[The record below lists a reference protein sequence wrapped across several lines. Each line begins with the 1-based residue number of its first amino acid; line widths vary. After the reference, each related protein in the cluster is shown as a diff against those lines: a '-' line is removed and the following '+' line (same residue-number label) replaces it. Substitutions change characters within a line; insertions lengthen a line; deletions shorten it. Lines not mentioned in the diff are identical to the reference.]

1 MNDTKQI
8 EALKSLADAAKERS
22 RPGKRVFVASVR
34 VSPGAYLVVSSVLT
48 FSAGLLLRSEQD
60 GWALLAIVVAWTLLP
75 GLALTDKIAFDGKSL
90 VRRGVMPFL
99 LQLVSGRRQQLSVA
113 EVERVDTNAV
123 RTLRRGGRVHYRY
136 RSQITGRGTGFVF
149 ASGGRRYRK
158 MVQRLFPLIHD
169 DKIDLRTRELRDYL
183 CDPKSIN
190 RDLDWLKLAPSDVLD
205 NATAEIKLGGKRE
218 HREHVEEQ
226 SDAHGI
232 SPSDVERAILLRE
245 LGNKL
250 RIAGRLREAGEAFRR
265 ALNVLPRDG
274 RLIYDFARLLRSQA
288 SARGDARLLSRAR
301 AALRLSAMRADEDAA
316 LLSLIGEGFLEC
328 NEASRAERSFQ
339 RAIELEPRT
348 FRARLG
354 LADVALRNGKLAH
367 VIHQY
372 RDAAHETSEKALVRY
387 ARREADYYLS
397 LNDDDDY
404 LSAELSRINWL
415 QTLTRVRRLAARV
428 TNASTLVALIGTYAD
443 QAIAGIGWALASSSL
458 VAWLSSLLAGRLLSA
473 RRKPRPID

>member
-8 EALKSLADAAKERS
+8 EALKSLADAAKEHS
-22 RPGKRVFVASVR
+22 PGKRVCVASVR
-34 VSPGAYLVVSSVLT
+34 TSPGAYLVASSVLT
-48 FSAGLLLRSEQD
+48 FSAGLLLRSEQE
-60 GWALLAIVVAWTLLP
+60 GWALLTIAVAWTLLP
-75 GLALTDKIAFDGKSL
+75 ALALTDKIVFDGQAL
-90 VRRGVMPFL
+90 ARRGVVPFIF
-99 LQLVSGRRQQLSVA
+99 QLISGRRQQLSLA

-123 RTLRRGGRVHYRY
+123 RTLRRGGRVRYRY
-136 RSQITGRGTGFVF
+136 RSQINGKGTGFVF
-149 ASGGRRYRK
+149 ASGGRRYRD
-158 MVQRLFPLIHD
+158 MVRRLFPLIHD

-183 CDPKSIN
+183 CDPKSLN
-190 RDLDWLKLAPSDVLD
+190 RELKWLKLAPSDVLD
-205 NATAEIKLGGKRE
+205 NATAEFKLGGKRE
-218 HREHVEEQ
+218 HAEKPR
-226 SDAHGI
+226 DAHEI
-232 SPSDVERAILLRE
+232 SPGDVERAILLRE

-274 RLIYDFARLLRSQA
+274 RLLYDFARLLRSQA

-328 NEASRAERSFQ
+328 NEAARAERSFQ

-348 FRARLG
+348 VRARLG

-372 RDAAHETSEKALVRY
+372 RDAAHEASEKALVRY
-387 ARREADYYLS
+387 ARREADYYVR

-415 QTLTRVRRLAARV
+415 QTLTRARRFAARA
-428 TNASTLVALIGTYAD
+428 TNASILVALIGTYAD
-443 QAIAGIGWALASSSL
+443 PAIAGIGWALASSSL
-458 VAWLSSLLAGRLLSA
+458 VAWLASLLAGRFLSD
-473 RRKPRPID
+473 RRKPRPIDQ

>member
-8 EALKSLADAAKERS
+8 ETLTSLADAAKERS
-22 RPGKRVFVASVR
+22 RRGYLASVR
-34 VSPGAYLVVSSVLT
+34 ASHGGYLVVSSVLT
-48 FSAGLLLRSEQD
+48 FSAGLLLRSELD
-60 GWALLAIVVAWTLLP
+60 GWALLAVTVAWVVLP
-75 GLALTDKIAFDGKSL
+75 MLALTDKVAFDGQSL
-90 VRRGVMPFL
+90 IRRGAAPFIF
-99 LQLVSGRRQQLSVA
+99 QLISGRRQQLA
-113 EVERVDTNAV
+113 LTEVERVDTNAV
-123 RTLRRGGRVHYRY
+123 RTLRRGGRVRYRY
-136 RSQITGRGTGFVF
+136 RSQISGRGTGFVF
-149 ASGGRRYRK
+149 ASGGRRYRE

-183 CDPKSIN
+183 CDPKSLN
-190 RDLDWLKLAPSDVLD
+190 RELDSLKLAPSDVLD
-205 NATAEIKLGGKRE
+205 NATAEFKLGGKKE
-218 HREHVEEQ
+218 HAVEQVCALEV
-226 SDAHGI
+226 
-232 SPSDVERAILLRE
+232 SPVDVERAILLRQ

-265 ALNVLPRDG
+265 ALNVLPHDG
-274 RLIYDFARLLRSQA
+274 GLIYDFARLLRSQA

-301 AALRLSAMRADEDAA
+301 AALRLSARRADEDAT

-328 NEASRAERSFQ
+328 NEAVRAERSFQ

-372 RDAAHETSEKALVRY
+372 RDAAHQASEKALVRY
-387 ARREADYYLS
+387 ARREADYYVR

-415 QTLTRVRRLAARV
+415 QTLTLGRRLAARV
-428 TNASTLVALIGTYAD
+428 TNASILVALIGTYTD
-443 QAIAGIGWALASSSL
+443 HAIAGIGWALASSSL
-458 VAWLSSLLAGRLLSA
+458 VVWLASLLAGKALSA

>member
-1 MNDTKQI
+1 MNDTKQM
-8 EALKSLADAAKERS
+8 EALKSLADAAEERS
-22 RPGKRVFVASVR
+22 RPGRRVCVASVR
-34 VSPGAYLVVSSVLT
+34 ASPGAYLIVSSLLT

-75 GLALTDKIAFDGKSL
+75 ALALTDKIAFDGQSL
-90 VRRGVMPFL
+90 VRRGVVPFI
-99 LQLVSGRRQQLSVA
+99 LQLISGRRHQLSLA

-123 RTLRRGGRVHYRY
+123 RTLRRGGRVRYRY

-149 ASGGRRYRK
+149 ASGGRRYRE
-158 MVQRLFPLIHD
+158 MVQLLFPLIHD

-183 CDPKSIN
+183 CDPKSLN
-190 RDLDWLKLAPSDVLD
+190 RELDSLKLAPSDVLD
-205 NATAEIKLGGKRE
+205 NATAEFKLGGK
-218 HREHVEEQ
+218 REHVEEQ
-226 SDAHGI
+226 SDAHEITPG
-232 SPSDVERAILLRE
+232 DVERAILLRQ

-301 AALRLSAMRADEDAA
+301 AALRLSARRADEDAA
-316 LLSLIGEGFLEC
+316 LMSLIGEGFLEC
-328 NEASRAERSFQ
+328 NEAALAERSFQ

-372 RDAAHETSEKALVRY
+372 RDAAHQASEKALIRY
-387 ARREADYYLS
+387 ARREADYYVR

-415 QTLTRVRRLAARV
+415 QTLTRGRLLAARV
-428 TNASTLVALIGTYAD
+428 TNGSILVALIGTYAD
-443 QAIAGIGWALASSSL
+443 QAIAGVGWALASSSL
-458 VAWLSSLLAGRLLSA
+458 VAWLGSLLAGKFLSA

>member
-8 EALKSLADAAKERS
+8 EALKSLADAAKEHS
-22 RPGKRVFVASVR
+22 RPGKRVWVARVR
-34 VSPGAYLVVSSVLT
+34 VSPAAYLVVASVLT
-48 FSAGLLLRSEQD
+48 FSAGLLLRAEQD

-75 GLALTDKIAFDGKSL
+75 ALALTDKIAFDGQSL
-90 VRRGVMPFL
+90 VRRGVVPFIF
-99 LQLVSGRRQQLSVA
+99 QVISGRRQQLSVA
-113 EVERVDTNAV
+113 EVERVDTNAI
-123 RTLRRGGRVHYRY
+123 RTLRRGGRVRYRY

-149 ASGGRRYRK
+149 ASGGRRYRE
-158 MVQRLFPLIHD
+158 MVQQLFPLIHD

-183 CDPKSIN
+183 CEPKSLN
-190 RDLDWLKLAPSDVLD
+190 RELDWLKLAPSDVLD
-205 NATAEIKLGGKRE
+205 NATAEFKLGGKRE
-218 HREHVEEQ
+218 QSEEQ
-226 SDAHGI
+226 SDAHEI

-301 AALRLSAMRADEDAA
+301 AALRLSARRADEDAA
-316 LLSLIGEGFLEC
+316 LLLLIGEGFLEC
-328 NEASRAERSFQ
+328 NEAARAERSFQ

-372 RDAAHETSEKALVRY
+372 RDAAHEATEKALVRY
-387 ARREADYYLS
+387 ARREADYYVRLS
-397 LNDDDDY
+397 DDDDY
-404 LSAELSRINWL
+404 LSAELSRISWL
-415 QTLTRVRRLAARV
+415 QTLTRLRRLAAQV
-428 TNASTLVALIGTYAD
+428 SNASILVALIGTYAD

-458 VAWLSSLLAGRLLSA
+458 VAWLTSLLAGRMLSA

>member
-8 EALKSLADAAKERS
+8 ETLKSLADVASERS
-22 RPGKRVFVASVR
+22 RPGRTVFVASVR
-34 VSPGAYLVVSSVLT
+34 TSPGAYLVVSSVLT

-60 GWALLAIVVAWTLLP
+60 GWALLAIVVAWMLLP
-75 GLALTDKIAFDGKSL
+75 ALALTDKIAFDGQSL
-90 VRRGVMPFL
+90 VRRGVVPFMFHL
-99 LQLVSGRRQQLSVA
+99 ISGRRQQLGVA

-123 RTLRRGGRVHYRY
+123 RTLRRGGRVRYRY

-149 ASGGRRYRK
+149 ASGGRRYRE
-158 MVQRLFPLIHD
+158 MIQRFFPLIHD

-183 CDPKSIN
+183 CDPKSLKGE
-190 RDLDWLKLAPSDVLD
+190 LDWLKLAPPDVLD
-205 NATAEIKLGGKRE
+205 NATAKFKLGGKRE
-218 HREHVEEQ
+218 HAEEQ
-226 SDAHGI
+226 SDAREI
-232 SPSDVERAILLRE
+232 SAGDVERAILLRQ

-301 AALRLSAMRADEDAA
+301 AALRLSAMRADEDSA

-328 NEASRAERSFQ
+328 NEAARAERSFQ

-372 RDAAHETSEKALVRY
+372 RDAAHQTSEKALVRY
-387 ARREADYYLS
+387 ARREADYYVR

-415 QTLTRVRRLAARV
+415 QTLTRGRRLAARV
-428 TNASTLVALIGTYAD
+428 TNASILVALIGTYAD

-458 VAWLSSLLAGRLLSA
+458 AAWLASLLAGQLLSA

>member
-8 EALKSLADAAKERS
+8 EKSKSLVDAANEPS
-22 RPGKRVFVASVR
+22 RPGEKVCIASVR
-34 VSPGAYLVVSSVLT
+34 ASPGTYLVVSSVLT
-48 FSAGLLLRSEQD
+48 FFAGLMLSSEKD
-60 GWALLAIVVAWTLLP
+60 GWALLAIVVAWTLVP
-75 GLALTDKIAFDGKSL
+75 ALALTDKIVFDGQSL
-90 VRRGVMPFL
+90 VRRGAVPFIFL
-99 LQLVSGRRQQLSVA
+99 LISGRTQQLSVA

-123 RTLRRGGRVHYRY
+123 RTLRRGGRVRYRY
-136 RSQITGRGTGFVF
+136 RTQIIGKGTGFVF
-149 ASGGRRYRK
+149 ASGGRRYRE

-183 CDPKSIN
+183 CDPKSLN
-190 RDLDWLKLAPSDVLD
+190 RELDWLKLAPADVLD
-205 NATAEIKLGGKRE
+205 NANAEFKLGGKRE
-218 HREHVEEQ
+218 HADEQ
-226 SDAHGI
+226 GNAI
-232 SPSDVERAILLRE
+232 SPGDVERAILLRE

-250 RIAGRLREAGEAFRR
+250 RIAGRLKEAGEAFRR

-288 SARGDARLLSRAR
+288 SSRGDARLLSRAR

-328 NEASRAERSFQ
+328 NEAARAERSFQ

-372 RDAAHETSEKALVRY
+372 RDAAHEASENALARY
-387 ARREADYYLS
+387 AGSEAEYYVR

-404 LSAELSRINWL
+404 LSTELSRINWL
-415 QTLTRVRRLAARV
+415 QTLTHVRRLAARV
-428 TNASTLVALIGTYAD
+428 TNASVLVALIGTYAA
-443 QAIAGIGWALASSSL
+443 QAIASIGWALASSAL
-458 VAWLSSLLAGRLLSA
+458 VAWVTSLLAGKLLSA
-473 RRKPRPID
+473 RRKPRPMN

>member
-1 MNDTKQI
+1 MDETKQI
-8 EALKSLADAAKERS
+8 DDLKSLASAVKERS
-22 RPGKRVFVASVR
+22 LPGKRVWIASVR
-34 VSPGAYLVVSSVLT
+34 VSAGAYVVASSVLT
-48 FSAGLLLRSEQD
+48 FSAGLLVRSEQD
-60 GWALLAIVVAWTLLP
+60 AWALLATLVAWALLP
-75 GLALTDKIAFDGKSL
+75 ALALTDRIAFDGDSL
-90 VRRGVMPFL
+90 VRRGAVPFA
-99 LQLVSGRRQQLSVA
+99 LQLISGRRQQLSLA

-123 RTLRRGGRVHYRY
+123 RTLRRGGRVRYRY
-136 RSQITGRGTGFVF
+136 RSQITGRGTGFAI
-149 ASGGRRYRK
+149 ASGGRRYRE
-158 MVQRLFPLIHD
+158 MVERLFPLIHD

-183 CDPKSIN
+183 CDPNS
-190 RDLDWLKLAPSDVLD
+190 LDRELGWLKLAPSDVLD
-205 NATAEIKLGGKRE
+205 NATPEFKLGGKIERADQ
-218 HREHVEEQ
+218 HR
-226 SDAHGI
+226 DAHEI
-232 SPSDVERAILLRE
+232 SPSDVQRAIMLRH

-301 AALRLSAMRADEDAA
+301 AALRLSAMRSDEDAA

-328 NEASRAERSFQ
+328 NEAARAERSFQ
-339 RAIELEPRT
+339 RAIQLEPRT

-372 RDAAHETSEKALVRY
+372 RDAALEASEKALVRY
-387 ARREADYYLS
+387 ARREADYYVR
-397 LNDDDDY
+397 LNEDDDY

-428 TNASTLVALIGTYAD
+428 TNASLLVALIGTYAD
-443 QAIAGIGWALASSSL
+443 QAIAGVAWAVASSSL
-458 VAWLSSLLAGRLLSA
+458 VAWLASLGGGRLLSA

>member
-22 RPGKRVFVASVR
+22 QTVRRVASVR
-34 VSPGAYLVVSSVLT
+34 TSPRAYLVVSSVLT
-48 FSAGLLLRSEQD
+48 FSAGLLLRSEQNE
-60 GWALLAIVVAWTLLP
+60 WALLTIMVAWMLLP
-75 GLALTDKIAFDGKSL
+75 ALALTDKIALDGNSL
-90 VRRGVMPFL
+90 VRRGVVPFIV
-99 LQLVSGRRQQLSVA
+99 QLISGRTQQLSVA

-123 RTLRRGGRVHYRY
+123 RTLRRGGRVRYRY

-149 ASGGRRYRK
+149 ASGGRRYRD

-183 CDPKSIN
+183 CDPKSLN
-190 RDLDWLKLAPSDVLD
+190 RELDWLKLAPSDVLD
-205 NATAEIKLGGKRE
+205 NATAEFKLGGKRD
-218 HREHVEEQ
+218 HAEENA
-226 SDAHGI
+226 AHEI
-232 SPSDVERAILLRE
+232 SPGDVERAILLRQ

-328 NEASRAERSFQ
+328 NEAARAERSFQ

-372 RDAAHETSEKALVRY
+372 RDAAHQASEKALVRY
-387 ARREADYYLS
+387 ARREADYYVR

-415 QTLTRVRRLAARV
+415 QTLTRGRGLAARL
-428 TNASTLVALIGTYAD
+428 TNASILVALIGTFAD

-458 VAWLSSLLAGRLLSA
+458 VAWLASLLASKLLSA
-473 RRKPRPID
+473 RRTPRPVD

>member
-1 MNDTKQI
+1 MNETKQI
-8 EALKSLADAAKERS
+8 EAFKSLADAVEERS
-22 RPGKRVFVASVR
+22 GPGKRVWLASVR
-34 VSPGAYLVVSSVLT
+34 VSPGAYLVASSVLT

-60 GWALLAIVVAWTLLP
+60 GWALLAIVLAWVLLP
-75 GLALTDKIAFDGKSL
+75 ALAMTDKIAFDGQL
-90 VRRGVMPFL
+90 VVRRGVLPFIF
-99 LQLVSGRRQQLSVA
+99 QLISGRSQHLSVA

-123 RTLRRGGRVHYRY
+123 RTLRRGGRVRYRY
-136 RSQITGRGTGFVF
+136 RSQIIGKGTGFAF
-149 ASGGRRYRK
+149 ASGGRRYRE

-183 CDPKSIN
+183 CDPKSLN
-190 RDLDWLKLAPSDVLD
+190 RELDWLKLASSEVLD
-205 NATAEIKLGGKRE
+205 NATAEFKLGGKRE
-218 HREHVEEQ
+218 HAEEK
-226 SDAHGI
+226 DGAHEV
-232 SPSDVERAILLRE
+232 SPSDVERAILLRQ

-328 NEASRAERSFQ
+328 NEAARAERSFQ
-339 RAIELEPRT
+339 RAIELEPGT

-372 RDAAHETSEKALVRY
+372 RDAAHQASEKALVRY
-387 ARREADYYLS
+387 AGREADYYVR

-404 LSAELSRINWL
+404 LSAELNRINWL
-415 QTLTRVRRLAARV
+415 QTLTRGRRLAARV
-428 TNASTLVALIGTYAD
+428 TNASILMALIGTYAD
-443 QAIAGIGWALASSSL
+443 LPISGIAWAIASSSL
-458 VAWLSSLLAGRLLSA
+458 VAWLASLLAGRLLSA
-473 RRKPRPID
+473 RRNPRSID

>member
-1 MNDTKQI
+1 
-8 EALKSLADAAKERS
+8 
-22 RPGKRVFVASVR
+22 VR
-34 VSPGAYLVVSSVLT
+34 
-48 FSAGLLLRSEQD
+48 
-60 GWALLAIVVAWTLLP
+60 
-75 GLALTDKIAFDGKSL
+75 
-90 VRRGVMPFL
+90 
-99 LQLVSGRRQQLSVA
+99 
-113 EVERVDTNAV
+113 
-123 RTLRRGGRVHYRY
+123 YRY
-136 RSQITGRGTGFVF
+136 RSQIIGRGTGFVF
-149 ASGGRRYRK
+149 ASGGRRYRE

-183 CDPKSIN
+183 CDSKSLN
-190 RDLDWLKLAPSDVLD
+190 RELDWLKLAPADVLD
-205 NATAEIKLGGKRE
+205 NATVEFKLGGRRE
-218 HREHVEEQ
+218 HAGEQ
-226 SDAHGI
+226 SDTQINPG
-232 SPSDVERAILLRE
+232 DVERAILLRE

-301 AALRLSAMRADEDAA
+301 AALRLSAMRADEDAS

-328 NEASRAERSFQ
+328 NEAARAERSFQ
-339 RAIELEPRT
+339 RAIELEPRAV
-348 FRARLG
+348 RARLG

>member
-8 EALKSLADAAKERS
+8 EALKSLADVAKERS
-22 RPGKRVFVASVR
+22 RPGKRAWLASVR

-48 FSAGLLLRSEQD
+48 FLAALLLRSEQD
-60 GWALLAIVVAWTLLP
+60 GWALFAVMVGWALLP
-75 GLALTDKIAFDGKSL
+75 ALALTDKIAFDGQSL
-90 VRRGVMPFL
+90 VRRGVVPFIF
-99 LQLVSGRRQQLSVA
+99 QRISGQRQQLSVA
-113 EVERVDTNAV
+113 EFERVDTNAV
-123 RTLRRGGRVHYRY
+123 RTLRRGGRVRYRY
-136 RSQITGRGTGFVF
+136 RSQIIGRGTGFVF
-149 ASGGRRYRK
+149 ASGGRRYRE
-158 MVQRLFPLIHD
+158 MVQRLFPLIDD

-183 CDPKSIN
+183 CDPKSLS
-190 RDLDWLKLAPSDVLD
+190 RELKTLRLAPSDVLD
-205 NATAEIKLGGKRE
+205 NATAEFKLGGKKE
-218 HREHVEEQ
+218 HTEGQGETAE
-226 SDAHGI
+226 I
-232 SPSDVERAILLRE
+232 SVTDVERAILLRE

-288 SARGDARLLSRAR
+288 SARGDARLLSRSR
-301 AALRLSAMRADEDAA
+301 AALRLSAMRADEDAS

-328 NEASRAERSFQ
+328 NEATRAERSFQ
-339 RAIELEPRT
+339 RAIDLEPRS
-348 FRARLG
+348 FRARIG

-372 RDAAHETSEKALVRY
+372 RDAAHAASEKALIRY
-387 ARREADYYLS
+387 ARREADYYVR

-415 QTLTRVRRLAARV
+415 QTLTHVRSFAARL
-428 TNASTLVALIGTYAD
+428 TNVSVLVALIGPYAD
-443 QAIAGIGWALASSSL
+443 PTIASLGWALASSAL
-458 VAWLSSLLAGRLLSA
+458 VAWLTSLLGARLLSQ

>member
-8 EALKSLADAAKERS
+8 GALKSLADAAKERS
-22 RPGKRVFVASVR
+22 RPGKTVCVASVR
-34 VSPGAYLVVSSVLT
+34 ASPGAYLVVSSVLT
-48 FSAGLLLRSEQD
+48 FSAGLLLRSSQD

-75 GLALTDKIAFDGKSL
+75 ALALNDKITFDGQSL
-90 VRRGVMPFL
+90 LRRGVVPFL
-99 LQLVSGRRQQLSVA
+99 FQFISGRKQHLSLV
-113 EVERVDTNAV
+113 EVERVNTNAV
-123 RTLRRGGRVHYRY
+123 RTLRRGGRVRYRY
-136 RSQITGRGTGFVF
+136 RSQILGRGTGFVF
-149 ASGGRRYRK
+149 ASGGRRYRE

-183 CDPKSIN
+183 CDPKSLN
-190 RDLDWLKLAPSDVLD
+190 RELDWLKLAPADVLD
-205 NATAEIKLGGKRE
+205 NSTAEFKLGGRKE
-218 HREHVEEQ
+218 HSGEQ
-226 SDAHGI
+226 SDTHINPA
-232 SPSDVERAILLRE
+232 DVERAILLRE

-288 SARGDARLLSRAR
+288 SAKGDARLLSRAR

-328 NEASRAERSFQ
+328 NEGARAERSFQ

-372 RDAAHETSEKALVRY
+372 RDAAHEASEKALVTY
-387 ARREADYYLS
+387 ARREADYYVR

-415 QTLTRVRRLAARV
+415 QTLTRVQRLAARV
-428 TNASTLVALIGTYAD
+428 TNASVLVALIGTYAD
-443 QAIAGIGWALASSSL
+443 QAIAGIGWALASSAL
-458 VAWLSSLLAGRLLSA
+458 LAWLTSLLAGRLLSA
-473 RRKPRPID
+473 RGKPRPID

>member
-22 RPGKRVFVASVR
+22 RPGKRVCVASVR
-34 VSPGAYLVVSSVLT
+34 ASPGAYLVVSSVLT
-48 FSAGLLLRSEQD
+48 FSAGLLLRSSQD

-75 GLALTDKIAFDGKSL
+75 ALALSDKITFDGQSL
-90 VRRGVMPFL
+90 VRRGVAPFL
-99 LQLVSGRRQQLSVA
+99 FQLISGRKQHLSLV

-123 RTLRRGGRVHYRY
+123 RTLRRGGRVRYRY
-136 RSQITGRGTGFVF
+136 RSQIIGRGTGFVF
-149 ASGGRRYRK
+149 ASGGRRYRE

-183 CDPKSIN
+183 CDSKSLN
-190 RDLDWLKLAPSDVLD
+190 RELDWLKLAPADVLD
-205 NATAEIKLGGKRE
+205 NATVEFKLGGRRE
-218 HREHVEEQ
+218 HAGEQ
-226 SDAHGI
+226 SDTQINPG
-232 SPSDVERAILLRE
+232 DVERAILLRE

-250 RIAGRLREAGEAFRR
+250 RVAGRLREAGEAFRR

-288 SARGDARLLSRAR
+288 SAKGDARLLSRAR

-328 NEASRAERSFQ
+328 NEAARAERSFQ

-372 RDAAHETSEKALVRY
+372 RDAAHEASEKALVRY
-387 ARREADYYLS
+387 ARREADYYVR

-428 TNASTLVALIGTYAD
+428 TNASVLVALIGTYAD
-443 QAIAGIGWALASSSL
+443 QAIAGIGWALASSAL
-458 VAWLSSLLAGRLLSA
+458 LAWLTSLLAGRLLSA
-473 RRKPRPID
+473 RGKPRPID

>member
-8 EALKSLADAAKERS
+8 EAFKSLADAAKERT
-22 RPGKRVFVASVR
+22 RPGRSVCVASVR
-34 VSPGAYLVVSSVLT
+34 ASPGAYLVVSSVLT
-48 FSAGLLLRSEQD
+48 FSAGLLLRSERD
-60 GWALLAIVVAWTLLP
+60 GWALLAIVVAWAFLP
-75 GLALTDKIAFDGKSL
+75 ALALTDKIAFDGQSL
-90 VRRGVMPFL
+90 IRRGVVPFIF
-99 LQLVSGRRQQLSVA
+99 QLISGRRQQLSLT

-123 RTLRRGGRVHYRY
+123 RTLRRGGRVRYRY

-158 MVQRLFPLIHD
+158 MVERLFPLIHD

-183 CDPKSIN
+183 CDPKSLN
-190 RDLDWLKLAPSDVLD
+190 RELDSLKLAPSDVLD
-205 NATAEIKLGGKRE
+205 NATAEFKLGGKKE
-218 HREHVEEQ
+218 HAEEQ
-226 SDAHGI
+226 TGI
-232 SPSDVERAILLRE
+232 PEVSPADVERAILLRQ

-301 AALRLSAMRADEDAA
+301 AALRLSARRADEDAT

-328 NEASRAERSFQ
+328 NEAARAERSFQ

-372 RDAAHETSEKALVRY
+372 RDAAHQASEKALVRY
-387 ARREADYYLS
+387 ARREADYYVR

-404 LSAELSRINWL
+404 LSAELNRINWL
-415 QTLTRVRRLAARV
+415 QTLTRARRVAARL
-428 TNASTLVALIGTYAD
+428 TNASILVALIGTYAD
-443 QAIAGIGWALASSSL
+443 QSISGIGWALASSSL
-458 VAWLSSLLAGRLLSA
+458 VAWLVSLLAGKALSA
-473 RRKPRPID
+473 RRKPRPVD

>member
-1 MNDTKQI
+1 MNDTEQI
-8 EALKSLADAAKERS
+8 EALKSLGDAAQSRS
-22 RPGKRVFVASVR
+22 VPSKKVWVASVR
-34 VSPGAYLVVSSVLT
+34 VSAGGYLVASSVLT
-48 FSAGLLLRSEQD
+48 FAAGLLLRSEQD
-60 GWALLAIVVAWTLLP
+60 QWALLAVIVAWMLLP
-75 GLALTDKIAFDGKSL
+75 ALAMTDKISFDGQSL
-90 VRRGVMPFL
+90 VRRGIMPL
-99 LQLVSGRRQQLSVA
+99 IVQLISGRKQQLSIA

-123 RTLRRGGRVHYRY
+123 RTLRRGGRVRYRY

-149 ASGGRRYRK
+149 ASGGRRYRE
-158 MVQRLFPLIHD
+158 MVHRLFPLIHD

-183 CDPKSIN
+183 CDPKALN
-190 RDLDWLKLAPSDVLD
+190 RELGRLKLASSDVLD
-205 NATAEIKLGGKRE
+205 NATAEFRLGGKKERAA
-218 HREHVEEQ
+218 EQ
-226 SDAHGI
+226 YDAHEI
-232 SPSDVERAILLRE
+232 SPGDVERALLLRQ

-265 ALNVLPRDG
+265 ALNVLPRDA

-316 LLSLIGEGFLEC
+316 LLSVIGEGFLEC
-328 NEASRAERSFQ
+328 NEAGRAERSFQ

-372 RDAAHETSEKALVRY
+372 RDAAHEASEKALVRY
-387 ARREADYYLS
+387 ARREADYYVR

-415 QTLTRVRRLAARV
+415 QTLTRVRRLAARA
-428 TNASTLVALIGTYAD
+428 TNASVLVALVGTYSELAF
-443 QAIAGIGWALASSSL
+443 AGFAWA
-458 VAWLSSLLAGRLLSA
+458 VATSSLLAWLISLLVGRFLSG
-473 RRKPRPID
+473 RRKPESID